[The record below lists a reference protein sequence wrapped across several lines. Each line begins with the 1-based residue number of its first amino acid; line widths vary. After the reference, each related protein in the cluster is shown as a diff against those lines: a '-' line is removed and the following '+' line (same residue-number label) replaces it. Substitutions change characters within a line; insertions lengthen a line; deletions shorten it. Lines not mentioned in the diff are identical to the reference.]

1 MRRLIDYRQNPG
13 RRKHFMDSTETARLE
28 FLRHTLATIAYR
40 GGKVLRDAPSGFST
54 LRIASTSRT
63 PGEILAHLC
72 DLLDW
77 TVHLCEGQ
85 HVWKAS
91 QPQEWKEDVA
101 RFFQALANLD
111 ERLATGRQL
120 GSPAESLFQGPF
132 ADALTH
138 IGQIALLR
146 RVAGVPIRGEN
157 YFRADIRAGRTG
169 PAQSPPQV
177 EFD

>member
-1 MRRLIDYRQNPG
+1 MNPT
-13 RRKHFMDSTETARLE
+13 DIARLE

-40 GGKVLRDAPSGFST
+40 GGKVLRDAPTGFST

-77 TVHLCEGQ
+77 AGYLCEGR
-85 HVWKAS
+85 HVWKDS
-91 QPQEWKEDVA
+91 QPQEWKENVA
-101 RFFQALANLD
+101 RFFQALARLD
-111 ERLATGRQL
+111 ERFSSGRQL
-120 GSPAESLFQGPF
+120 GSPAEALFQGPF

-157 YFRADIRAGRTG
+157 YFRADIHAGSVG
-169 PAQSPPQV
+169 PAQSSPQV

>member
-1 MRRLIDYRQNPG
+1 
-13 RRKHFMDSTETARLE
+13 MDPTETTPIE

-40 GGKVLRDAPSGFST
+40 GGKVLRDAPVGFST

-63 PGEILAHLC
+63 PGEILAHVC

-77 TVHLCEGQ
+77 AACLCEGQ
-85 HVWKAS
+85 HVWKDA
-91 QPQEWKEDVA
+91 QPQEWKEDA
-101 RFFQALANLD
+101 DRFFRALARLD
-111 ERLATGRQL
+111 ERFCSGRPL
-120 GSPAESLFQGPF
+120 GSPAEALFQGPL

-138 IGQIALLR
+138 IGQIAFLR

-157 YFRADIRAGRTG
+157 YFRADIHAGSVG
-169 PAQSPPQV
+169 PGQPSPRV

>member
-1 MRRLIDYRQNPG
+1 MSP
-13 RRKHFMDSTETARLE
+13 TETAKLD

-40 GGKVLRDAPSGFST
+40 GGKALHGAPAGFST

-63 PGEILAHLC
+63 PAEILAHSC

-77 TVHLCEGQ
+77 ATYLCEGQ
-85 HVWKAS
+85 HVWKDS
-91 QPQEWKEDVA
+91 QPQEWKEDVG
-101 RFFQALANLD
+101 RFFQALARLD
-111 ERLATGRQL
+111 ERLSSGKQL
-120 GSPAESLFQGPF
+120 GSPAEALFQGPF
-132 ADALTH
+132 ADVLTH

-146 RVAGVPIRGEN
+146 RVGGVPIRGEN
-157 YFRADIRAGRTG
+157 YFRADIHAGSVG

>member
-1 MRRLIDYRQNPG
+1 MN
-13 RRKHFMDSTETARLE
+13 STETTKLE

-40 GGKVLRDAPSGFST
+40 GGKVLRDAPTGFST
-54 LRIASTSRT
+54 LRIGSASRT

-85 HVWKAS
+85 HVWRTS
-91 QPQEWKEDVA
+91 ELQEWKEDVG
-101 RFFQALANLD
+101 RFFQALARLD
-111 ERLATGRQL
+111 ERLASGRQL
-120 GSPAESLFQGPF
+120 GSPAEGLFQGPL

-138 IGQIALLR
+138 IGQIAFLR
-146 RVAGVPIRGEN
+146 RIAGAPIRGEN
-157 YFRADIRAGRTG
+157 YLRADIGAGRVG